1 MVSREYPR
9 RPDPPSISHHVGNGW
24 RPPLPG
30 VGSWSSKART
40 PRVEPSHLGAVR
52 PSRQVEAGGRLSHA
66 SPPRLFFSSV
76 TRAKGPPGLPAP
88 RSDHRRG
95 RVGRAMVL
103 DGCSRFRGAV
113 PLAQQDG
120 GVVTEVAVVMLEHG
134 PHQTA
139 QGFRGRKTVGLV
151 AEDEVDET
159 VTAEL
164 TPFRVTGLDDAV
176 GVEQQL
182 VAGLQVLA
190 AQDRGKAEVGAERV

>member
-1 MVSREYPR
+1 MSATVGGHPYQASGPGVL
-9 RPDPPSISHHVGNGW
+9 RPG
-24 RPPLPG
+24 LPG
-30 VGSWSSKART
+30 WS
-40 PRVEPSHLGAVR
+40 
-52 PSRQVEAGGRLSHA
+52 RLTWA
-66 SPPRLFFSSV
+66 
-76 TRAKGPPGLPAP
+76 PAP

-151 AEDEVDET
+151 AKDEVDET

-190 AQDRGKAEVGAERV
+190 AQD